1 MPSEDDVRTAV
12 GEVLGSGGDPTV
24 LDYICGCLE
33 DFEFGD
39 DAGEEAF
46 DSFGAMMVRLCPGD

>member
-1 MPSEDDVRTAV
+1 MPAEEAVRAAV
-12 GEVLGSGGDPTV
+12 EEVLSPGGDPTV

-33 DFEFGD
+33 DFDFGE

-46 DSFGAMMVRLCPGD
+46 DSFGAMMVR

>member
-1 MPSEDDVRTAV
+1 MPAEEAVRAAV
-12 GEVLGSGGDPTV
+12 EEVLGPGGDPTV

-33 DFEFGD
+33 DFDFGE

-46 DSFGAMMVRLCPGD
+46 DSFGAMMVR